1 MEPPSS
7 INADQG
13 NLAGQ
18 MSDDPLSKSL
28 AEGIFMVVTCPEEG
42 AGEVCYVSLS
52 SAQTGL
58 SYMVRSSSIIS

>member
-1 MEPPSS
+1 
-7 INADQG
+7 
-13 NLAGQ
+13 